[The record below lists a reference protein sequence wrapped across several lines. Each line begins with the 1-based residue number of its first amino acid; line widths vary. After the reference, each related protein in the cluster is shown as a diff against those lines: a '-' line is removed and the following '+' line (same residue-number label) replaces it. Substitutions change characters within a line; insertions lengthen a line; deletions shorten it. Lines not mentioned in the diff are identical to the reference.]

1 MQEQLAGALIQIVL
15 AAAVLAAV
23 YYFSLATAMSDQLVQ
38 TKEKP
43 QTMLS
48 VLDGKAAGEV
58 SFVTDSRLT
67 MSGRDIVELPRSQN
81 AAEGAQFSYSFW
93 IRIPE
98 ASGDLKRVLLLRGDK
113 TLAKFT
119 DDSNGKNVTVPVT
132 FAPMVVVERKGTT
145 VSVSCHVNMSK
156 DRNFAAVAV
165 AKNGDT
171 MNWTKWN
178 LITVSVK
185 DSALYGEPT
194 AGAMAVC
201 VWINQTETAK
211 KIASANMGGLI
222 ENSGDLHVL
231 PAGPFGSM
239 QCGGQG
245 VELRDL
251 TYANFAMS
259 SHDIYNKIAQEADRA
274 VVPYKINR
282 SDLNSQ
288 SFWDLSM
295 QHLST

>member
-1 MQEQLAGALIQIVL
+1 MQGDLAGALIQIVL
-15 AAAVLAAV
+15 GAAVLAAV

-38 TKEKP
+38 TKKNP
-43 QTMLS
+43 QAMIP
-48 VLDGKAAGEV
+48 VIEGKTPSDI
-58 SFVTDSRLT
+58 SFVTDARLT

-81 AAEGAQFSYSFW
+81 SAEGAQFSYSFW

-98 ASGDLKRVLLLRGDK
+98 SSGDLKRVLLLRGDK

-132 FAPMVVVERKGTT
+132 FAPLVIIERKGTT

-165 AKNGDT
+165 AKDGDT

-185 DSALYGEPT
+185 DTSLYGEPT

-211 KIASANMGGLI
+211 KIANPNMGGLI

-231 PAGPFGSM
+231 PNDKFGSL
-239 QCGGQG
+239 QCGGNA
-245 VELRDL
+245 VELRDM

-282 SDLNSQ
+282 SDVNSQ
-288 SFWDLSM
+288 AFWDLSM

>member
-1 MQEQLAGALIQIVL
+1 MQDLAGTLIQVVL

-23 YYFSLATAMSDQLVQ
+23 YYFSLAAAMSDQLVQ
-38 TKEKP
+38 TKTKP
-43 QTMLS
+43 QASMA
-48 VLDGKAAGEV
+48 VIEGKAPTDI

-81 AAEGAQFSYSFW
+81 SADGAQFSYSFW
-93 IRIPE
+93 VKIP
-98 ASGDLKRVLLLRGDK
+98 ASGDLKRILVLRGDK
-113 TLAKFT
+113 TLAKFSDT
-119 DDSNGKNVTVPVT
+119 NGFSVTTPVT
-132 FAPMVVVERKGTT
+132 FAPMVLIERKGTT
-145 VSVSCHVNMSK
+145 VAVSCHVNMSK
-156 DRNFAAVAV
+156 DRNFAAVAI
-165 AKNGDT
+165 ARDGDT

-185 DSALYGEPT
+185 DTSLYGEPT
-194 AGAMAVC
+194 AGAMSVS

-211 KIASANMGGLI
+211 NNANPNLGGLI
-222 ENSGDLHVL
+222 ENSGDLYIL
-231 PAGPFGSM
+231 PNGPFGSL
-239 QCGGQG
+239 QCGGAE

-259 SHDIYNKIAQEADRA
+259 SHDIYNKIALEADRA
-274 VVPYKINR
+274 VVPYRINR

-288 SFWDLSM
+288 AFWDLSM